1 MCFTWVFFGK
11 GEQIKVVNAV
21 VVSYSNDYMDLFLEY
36 ILHLFPEI
44 LLVAVLDHTSTGV
57 SMIICIVF
65 IQHF

>member
-1 MCFTWVFFGK
+1 M
-11 GEQIKVVNAV
+11 VNAV